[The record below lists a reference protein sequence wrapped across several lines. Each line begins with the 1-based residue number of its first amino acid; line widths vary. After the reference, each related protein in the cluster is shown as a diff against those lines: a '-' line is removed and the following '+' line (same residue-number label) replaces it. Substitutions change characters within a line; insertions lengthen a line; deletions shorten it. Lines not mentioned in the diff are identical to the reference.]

1 MSFKKLHPHLK
12 ETLSRLGH
20 EEPLAFQKQLLP
32 KIKSGSSLFV
42 IGPKDSGKTTTMI
55 ISTLQ
60 KLKCEAFEDSPRALI
75 FVENKQVAL
84 ELESKFKEYTRHTDL
99 RIYSAYDEQR
109 IDHQKEDIY
118 FGQDIVIAT
127 PRRLHQLF
135 LMSGI
140 NLSQLQLFI
149 IEDAQFLSRYK
160 FYSDLVR
167 IPESIDKCQYL
178 VFANKLEQKIAR
190 FQDSFMSN
198 AQVIESI

>member
-12 ETLSRLGH
+12 ETLSHLGY
-20 EEPLAFQKQLLP
+20 EDPLPFQKQLLP
-32 KIKSGSSLFV
+32 KIKSGSSVFA
-42 IGPKDSGKTTTMI
+42 IGPKGSGKTTTMI

-60 KLKCEAFEDSPRALI
+60 KLQCQAFEDSPRALI
-75 FVENKQVAL
+75 FVENKQAAL
-84 ELESKFKEYTRHTDL
+84 ELENSFQAYTKHTGL
-99 RIYSAYDEQR
+99 RVYSAYEEQR

-135 LMSGI
+135 LISGI

-167 IPESIDKCQYL
+167 IPESINKCQYL
-178 VFANKLEQKIAR
+178 VFANTLEQKLSR
-190 FQDSFMSN
+190 FQDSFMAN
-198 AQVIESI
+198 APVIESF